1 MRDDPHRNG
10 LLAEAGPPL
19 EGARGVVIALHG
31 RGGDARD
38 ILSLAEH
45 CRARG
50 MRWLAPQASGHTWYP
65 QRFLAPLSANEPA
78 LSSALRRVGALI
90 ETAEAAGIPAER
102 IALVGFSQGAC
113 LAAEFAARHARRY
126 AAVAAL
132 SGGLIGPPGT
142 AFTYAGGLDAT
153 PVLLG
158 CSDRDPHIPLERV
171 HETSAA
177 LTALGGA
184 VDERIY
190 PGMGHTIND
199 DELDA
204 LDRLLDAAMA

>member
-1 MRDDPHRNG
+1 MSDDPHNNG
-10 LLAEAGPPL
+10 LVADAGPPI
-19 EGARGVVIALHG
+19 ERARGVVIALHG
-31 RGGDARD
+31 RGGDAHD
-38 ILSLAEH
+38 VLSLAEH
-45 CRARG
+45 CRAG
-50 MRWLAPQASGHTWYP
+50 GIRWVAPQASGHTWYP
-65 QRFLAPLSANEPA
+65 QRFVAPLSANEPW

-90 ETAEAAGIPAER
+90 ADAEAAGIPAER

-113 LAAEFAARHARRY
+113 LATEFAARNARRY

-132 SGGLIGPPGT
+132 SGGLIGPPGS
-142 AFTYAGGLDAT
+142 AFDYDGSLEAT

-171 HETSAA
+171 QETSAV
-177 LTALGGA
+177 LTRLDAR

-199 DELDA
+199 DELA
-204 LDRLLDAAMA
+204 RLDHLLGAI